1 VGHRIRVLIIDDHRL
16 FADALALLL
25 TDHDEIHVIGAAHS
39 AEEALERW
47 GQEKPDVVLMDVGLP
62 LMDGIEATR
71 RLRESNPEVQV
82 VIITASLEDDVIAKA
97 VDAGASGFVPKTYA
111 ADELVSVIKRA
122 AAGEIVLPT
131 NRLLQTFAIIAK
143 VRHSRAAAEQL
154 LGRLTNREVQ
164 ILQGMA
170 EGRSTDGIAEW
181 LGISVMTVR
190 THIKSLMAK
199 LGVHSRLEAVALGV
213 REGFIRIPSAV

>member
-1 VGHRIRVLIIDDHRL
+1 L

-25 TDHDEIHVIGAAHS
+25 TDHDEIQVIGAAHS

-62 LMDGIEATR
+62 RMDGIEATR
-71 RLRESNPEVQV
+71 RLRESNPDVQV
-82 VIITASLEDDVIAKA
+82 VIITASQDDDVIAKA

-122 AAGEIVLPT
+122 AVGEMVLPT
-131 NRLLQTFAIIAK
+131 NRLLQTFALIER
-143 VRHSRAAAEQL
+143 VRQSRAVAVQL
-154 LGRLTNREVQ
+154 LGQLTNREVQ

-170 EGRSTDGIAEW
+170 EGRSTDGIADW

-190 THIKSLMAK
+190 THIKSLMGK
-199 LGVHSRLEAVALGV
+199 LGVHSRLQAVAMGI
-213 REGFIRIPSAV
+213 REGFVRIPSTV

>member
-1 VGHRIRVLIIDDHRL
+1 L

-25 TDHDEIHVIGAAHS
+25 TEHDEIQVIGAAHS

-62 LMDGIEATR
+62 RMDGIEATR
-71 RLRESNPEVQV
+71 RLRESNPDVQV
-82 VIITASLEDDVIAKA
+82 VIITASQDDDVIAKA

-122 AAGEIVLPT
+122 AAGEMVLPA
-131 NRLLQTFAIIAK
+131 NRLLQTFALIER
-143 VRHSRAAAEQL
+143 VRHSREAAEQL
-154 LGRLTNREVQ
+154 LGHLTNREAQ

-170 EGRSTDGIAEW
+170 DGRSTDGIAEL

-199 LGVHSRLEAVALGV
+199 LGVHSRLEAVAMGV
-213 REGFIRIPSAV
+213 RAGFIRIPSTV

>member
-1 VGHRIRVLIIDDHRL
+1 M

-25 TDHDEIHVIGAAHS
+25 TDHDEIQVIGAAHS

-62 LMDGIEATR
+62 RMDGIEATR
-71 RLRESNPEVQV
+71 RLRESNPDVQV
-82 VIITASLEDDVIAKA
+82 VIITASQEDDVIAKA

-131 NRLLQTFAIIAK
+131 NRLLQTFALIEK
-143 VRHSRAAAEQL
+143 VRHSRAAAERL
-154 LGRLTNREVQ
+154 LHDLTNREAQ

-170 EGRSTDGIAEW
+170 DGRSTDGIADL

-190 THIKSLMAK
+190 THIKSLMGK
-199 LGVHSRLEAVALGV
+199 LGVHSRLEAVAMGV
-213 REGFIRIPSAV
+213 RAGFIRIPSTV